1 MFTWNH
7 LLRKQM
13 KEYIDLFVE
22 MNKLFIRLMTMGE
35 IILRLT
41 RPHQFSFTLEENALS
56 EYPQLITVKN
66 RPL

>member
-7 LLRKQM
+7 LLSKQM
-13 KEYIDLFVE
+13 KEYVDLFVD
-22 MNKLFIRLMTMGE
+22 MNELFIRLITAGE

-56 EYPQLITVKN
+56 EYPQLVTVKN

>member
-7 LLRKQM
+7 LLSKQM
-13 KEYIDLFVE
+13 KEYVDLFVD
-22 MNKLFIRLMTMGE
+22 MNELFIRLITAGE

-56 EYPQLITVKN
+56 EYPVSN
-66 RPL
+66 S